1 MSINWKVR
9 QQDIIATKNDRREKV
24 KTIKELIETIPDS
37 IKPEEYEDERDATT
51 EWELEVRKL
60 VRKVMSKW
68 RTHGSKSQPS
78 DEA

>member
-1 MSINWKVR
+1 M
-9 QQDIIATKNDRREKV
+9 
-24 KTIKELIETIPDS
+24 IETIPDS

>member
-1 MSINWKVR
+1 M
-9 QQDIIATKNDRREKV
+9 
-24 KTIKELIETIPDS
+24 IETIPNS
-37 IKPEEYEDERDATT
+37 IKPEEYEEERDATT

-60 VRKVMSKW
+60 VRKVMSNW